1 MYIDLSFDRSTSD
14 RMERCSYVFVPIE
27 EGENPRKNC
36 KQVLAPFS
44 PKTLPGESSK
54 FAAHSAQSAKARK
67 PGKET
72 TPSEGESATAT
83 AVSPKEL

>member
-1 MYIDLSFDRSTSD
+1 MFIDLKFDRASSD
-14 RMERCSYVFVPIE
+14 RMERCSYVFMPIE

-36 KQVLAPFS
+36 KQVLAPFN

-54 FAAHSAQSAKARK
+54 FASHSAQSAKARK
-67 PGKET
+67 PGSEIA
-72 TPSEGESATAT
+72 PSEGESATAT